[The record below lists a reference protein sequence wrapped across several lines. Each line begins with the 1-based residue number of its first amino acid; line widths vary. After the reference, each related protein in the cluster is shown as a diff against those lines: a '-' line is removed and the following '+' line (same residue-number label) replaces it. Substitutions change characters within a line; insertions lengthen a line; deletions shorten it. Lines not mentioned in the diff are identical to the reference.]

1 MKRLPYYPF
10 LYICIYIVDAGY
22 AANLLRHAKEI
33 YTFAKTYK
41 GKYSDSVPEVRDFY
55 G

>member
-1 MKRLPYYPF
+1 MHLHVNT
-10 LYICIYIVDAGY
+10 VDAGY